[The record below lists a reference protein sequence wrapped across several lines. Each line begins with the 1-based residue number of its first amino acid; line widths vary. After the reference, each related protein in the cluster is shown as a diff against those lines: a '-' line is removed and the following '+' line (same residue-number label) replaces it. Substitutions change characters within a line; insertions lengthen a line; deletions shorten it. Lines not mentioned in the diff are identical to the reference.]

1 MKKIR
6 LYYDKDTEQDWL
18 QEMAN
23 HGWALKN
30 FCLCT
35 YTFEKCE
42 PGEYIYQIDIVD
54 NMSTDQE
61 NFNEFM
67 EEMGIEV
74 VSKWNQWVYFRRKA
88 AEGTFEMYTDVD
100 SKIEQYKRIKKLFI
114 TLLGVEILCLLMEIN
129 AAVQV
134 DTWIFWAFSVVIG
147 LVMLACL
154 RMVWKCKWK
163 IEQLQRDR

>member
-1 MKKIR
+1 
-6 LYYDKDTEQDWL
+6 
-18 QEMAN
+18 
-23 HGWALKN
+23 
-30 FCLCT
+30 
-35 YTFEKCE
+35 
-42 PGEYIYQIDIVD
+42 
-54 NMSTDQE
+54 
-61 NFNEFM
+61 M

-74 VSKWNQWVYFRRKA
+74 VSKWNQWVYLRRKA